1 MPPPRLRHGSS
12 PKFHATRD
20 TLVPALKGLTDSA
33 LPLAVMLGEL
43 LEGAAKLVG
52 SDAEG
57 VIHLKDDHR
66 AMTEVTELPLTR
78 RR

>member
-1 MPPPRLRHGSS
+1 MDRH
-12 PKFHATRD
+12 PNHATRE
-20 TLVPALKGLTDSA
+20 TLVPAFKVLTNSA
-33 LPLAVMLGEL
+33 LPLAVRMLGEL
-43 LEGAAKLVG
+43 LDGAAKLVG

-66 AMTEVTELPLTR
+66 AVTEVIELPLTR

>member
-1 MPPPRLRHGSS
+1 VR
-12 PKFHATRD
+12 
-20 TLVPALKGLTDSA
+20 GLIG
-33 LPLAVMLGEL
+33 LGEL

-52 SDAEG
+52 GDPEG

-66 AMTEVTELPLTR
+66 AMTEVIELPLTR

>member
-1 MPPPRLRHGSS
+1 
-12 PKFHATRD
+12 
-20 TLVPALKGLTDSA
+20 
-33 LPLAVMLGEL
+33 MLGEL

-52 SDAEG
+52 SHAEG

-66 AMTEVTELPLTR
+66 AMTEVTELLLTR